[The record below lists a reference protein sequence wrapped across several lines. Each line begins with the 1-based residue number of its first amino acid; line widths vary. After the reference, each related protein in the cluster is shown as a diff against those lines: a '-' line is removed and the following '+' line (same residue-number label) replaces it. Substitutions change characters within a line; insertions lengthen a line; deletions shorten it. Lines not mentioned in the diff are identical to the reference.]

1 MLFLLLYILNVSNDK
16 KKRKVVNM
24 INLKDIVNWIKPC
37 DVYISSRHD
46 VMVCDIC
53 ARHDSQWVSRL
64 YTA

>member
-1 MLFLLLYILNVSNDK
+1 MLLLLLYILNVSNDK
-16 KKRKVVNM
+16 KKVGNM
-24 INLKDIVNWIKPC
+24 NNLKDIVNWIKPC

-46 VMVCDIC
+46 VMVYDIC

>member
-1 MLFLLLYILNVSNDK
+1 MN
-16 KKRKVVNM
+16 
-24 INLKDIVNWIKPC
+24 NLKDIVNWIKPC

-46 VMVCDIC
+46 VMVYDIC